1 MRINSSEYELVKI
14 YPKKH
19 YLHDLL
25 LFKDVK
31 NGWLECFQR
40 FDVPEM
46 IEQNKIKTE
55 KHSAPHVKRHVK
67 RHVWSES
74 DEKKLIEM
82 RNDNV
87 EWCMIADHFR
97 TTEKAVRVKHSMIK
111 RRYK

>member
-1 MRINSSEYELVKI
+1 MRINGRKYELVKI
-14 YPKKH
+14 YSKKH

-31 NGWLECFQR
+31 NGCLECFQR

-46 IEQNKIKTE
+46 IEQNKIKQVKKSTPFQ
-55 KHSAPHVKRHVK
+55 KHHK
-67 RHVWSES
+67 WSES

-82 RNDNV
+82 RNDKM
-87 EWCMIADHFR
+87 EWCMIADYFR

>member
-1 MRINSSEYELVKI
+1 MRINGRKYELVKI
-14 YPKKH
+14 YSKKH

-25 LFKDVK
+25 LFKDVN
-31 NGWLECFQR
+31 NGCLECFQR

-55 KHSAPHVKRHVK
+55 KHSVPHVKRHL
-67 RHVWSES
+67 WSES

-82 RNDNV
+82 RNNKV
-87 EWCMIADHFR
+87 EWCIIADHFR